1 MTPLLLSSYTATT
14 SLGHGLD
21 ALLTALRDGQSG
33 LQPCAFETVRLD
45 TWIGEVAAVDA
56 EKLPESLAHYDCRNN
71 RLVQLGLEADGFAED
86 VRAVISRYGKD
97 RVGIF
102 LGTSTAGILQT
113 ELAYRHRD
121 PVSGALPDDF
131 NYRTTHNAFSLA
143 EFTRDYFGLA
153 GPAMAISTA
162 CSSSAKVFA
171 AAARQLA
178 CGSIDAAIVGGVDSL
193 CLTTLYGFASLQL
206 TSTRPCRPYDTQ
218 RDGISVGEAAAF
230 ALLERAPSS
239 PAAGSILLL
248 GSGES
253 SDAYHMSSPHP
264 EGLGA
269 QLAMAAALRSADLTP
284 ADIDYLNLH
293 GTATPANDAAEGKA
307 VAALFGSHTPCS
319 STKGATGHT
328 LGAAGAVEAVI
339 CALALSHDLLPGSP
353 HSENI
358 DPAIPLNY
366 LQQTKSGKVRHA
378 LSNSFGFGGSNC
390 SLILGI
396 SR

>member
-14 SLGHGLD
+14 SLGRGL
-21 ALLTALRDGQSG
+21 AATLTG
-33 LQPCAFETVRLD
+33 LQAGRSSLQLCNFETVQLD
-45 TWIGEVAAVDA
+45 TWIGEVATVD
-56 EKLPESLAHYDCRNN
+56 EQKLPKSLTHYDCRNN
-71 RLVQLGLEADGFAED
+71 RLTQLGLETDGFAD
-86 VRAVISRYGKD
+86 NVRAAINRYGSN

-113 ELAYRHRD
+113 ELAYRQRD

-131 NYRTTHNAFSLA
+131 NYRTTHNSFSLA
-143 EFTRDYFGLA
+143 EFTRDYFGLT

-178 CGSIDAAIVGGVDSL
+178 CGTIDAAVVGGVDSL

-206 TSTRPCRPYDTQ
+206 TSSQPCRPYDAA
-218 RDGISVGEAAAF
+218 RNGISVGEAAAF
-230 ALLERAPSS
+230 ALLERAP
-239 PAAGSILLL
+239 ATLLTGSILLL
-248 GSGES
+248 GTGES

-269 QLAMAAALRSADLTP
+269 KMAMQAALQSAGLNP

-307 VAALFGSHTPCS
+307 VTALFGDSVPCS

-328 LGAAGAVEAVI
+328 LGAAGALEAII

-353 HSENI
+353 NTEQL
-358 DPAIPLNY
+358 DPNIPLQY
-366 LQQTKSGKVRHA
+366 LLKARNGKLRHA

-390 SLILGI
+390 SLILGVAQ
-396 SR
+396 

>member
-14 SLGHGLD
+14 SLGQGL
-21 ALLTALRDGQSG
+21 AATLSSLREGRSS
-33 LQPCAFETVRLD
+33 LQPCNFETVQLD
-45 TWIGEVAAVDA
+45 TWIGEVATVDSQ
-56 EKLPESLAHYDCRNN
+56 KLPKSLAHYDCRNN
-71 RLVQLGLEADGFAED
+71 RLAQFGLETDGFAD
-86 VRAVISRYGKD
+86 SVRSAITRYGSD

-113 ELAYRHRD
+113 ELAYRQRD

-131 NYRTTHNAFSLA
+131 NYRTTHNSFSLA
-143 EFTRDYFGLA
+143 EFTRDYFGLT

-171 AAARQLA
+171 AATRQLA
-178 CGSIDAAIVGGVDSL
+178 CGTIDAAIVGGVDSL

-206 TSTRPCRPYDTQ
+206 TSSQPCRPYDAN
-218 RDGISVGEAAAF
+218 RNGISVGEAAAF
-230 ALLERAPSS
+230 ALLERAPAT
-239 PAAGSILLL
+239 PAAGAILLL
-248 GSGES
+248 GTGES

-269 QLAMAAALRSADLTP
+269 KLAMQAALRSAGLTP

-307 VAALFGSHTPCS
+307 VAALFGDTVPCS

-328 LGAAGAVEAVI
+328 LGAAGAVEAII

-353 HSENI
+353 NTEQL
-358 DPAIPLNY
+358 DPDIPLQY
-366 LQQTKSGKVRHA
+366 LLRARSGKLRHA

-390 SLILGI
+390 SLVLGVT
-396 SR
+396 R